1 MRDQEI
7 IGLWEAYASVYE
19 KYDNKKKKKV
29 MHHCATHGEHVK
41 WGVGAMIKEMHT
53 LDEEGNITHYDIEFE
68 HGIERNVPVQ
78 ELTILE
84 GGMHE
89 HYINDEKN
97 AELIEDQK
105 ESVDLFDYLLE
116 YLVAEGYADTNKS
129 ALVIMANM
137 SEEWKQSIVEGVRPG
152 DVETPLNMATYKRR
166 RRSLAGREA
175 NADARSRG
183 HVDKF
188 TGKPYGTAEAAS
200 RRKDIH
206 SPEKAPDREARRKA
220 EEDPD

>member
-97 AELIEDQK
+97 AEFIEDQK

-116 YLVAEGYADTNKS
+116 YLVAEGYADTNKA
-129 ALVIMANM
+129 ALAIMANM
-137 SEEWKQSIVEGVRPG
+137 SEEWKQSIVETGAV
-152 DVETPLNMATYKRR
+152 TPVTA
-166 RRSLAGREA
+166 
-175 NADARSRG
+175 
-183 HVDKF
+183 VDQKLKTPAF
-188 TGKPYGTAEAAS
+188 QKAMLGKPGFVPVEGV
-200 RRKDIH
+200 KLPKPGH
-206 SPEKAPDREARRKA
+206 
-220 EEDPD
+220 